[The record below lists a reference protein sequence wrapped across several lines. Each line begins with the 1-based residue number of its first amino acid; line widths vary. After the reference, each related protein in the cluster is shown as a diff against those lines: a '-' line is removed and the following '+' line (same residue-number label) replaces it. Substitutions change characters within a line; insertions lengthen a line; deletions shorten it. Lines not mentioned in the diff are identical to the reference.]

1 MSHSGLTLFQ
11 TSCMVEQEAKAH
23 SWPSPQALCLR
34 QNCSM
39 VISCVIL
46 WILIYGSFSDRQMVF
61 TALFTAL
68 AIRGGRIQPRL
79 KA

>member
-1 MSHSGLTLFQ
+1 
-11 TSCMVEQEAKAH
+11 
-23 SWPSPQALCLR
+23 
-34 QNCSM
+34 M
-39 VISCVIL
+39 VISFVIL
-46 WILIYGSFSDRQMVF
+46 WILIYGSFSGRQMVF